1 MQESKPPL
9 IMRRGHFDGF
19 SATVSF
25 SRTTKLMSLKIN
37 RVQVI
42 GFDLFFL
49 ITISFMILVD

>member
-9 IMRRGHFDGF
+9 IVRRGHFDGF

-37 RVQVI
+37 QVQVI
-42 GFDLFFL
+42 SFYLFF
-49 ITISFMILVD
+49 